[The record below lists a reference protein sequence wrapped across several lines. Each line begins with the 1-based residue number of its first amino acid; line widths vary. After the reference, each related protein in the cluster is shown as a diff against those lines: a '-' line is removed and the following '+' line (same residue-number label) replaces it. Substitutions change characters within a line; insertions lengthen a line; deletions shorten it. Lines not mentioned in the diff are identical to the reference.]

1 MLESY
6 GVESQPTTV
15 KNPQA
20 NAIVER
26 IQLLIAEQLRA
37 KIFEDEDN
45 FEGEL
50 ENIIQSCAYGVRA
63 TTPAR
68 APYSPAELVFGHD
81 MIFRQKVIVDW
92 ELEKQRKIKFTKEN
106 NEKENSKRRE
116 HEYKVGDLVLL
127 VTPQYERRK
136 QPKIS
141 SPTEGPYEILRVF
154 RNGIIS
160 IQRGA

>member
-1 MLESY
+1 
-6 GVESQPTTV
+6 
-15 KNPQA
+15 
-20 NAIVER
+20 
-26 IQLLIAEQLRA
+26 
-37 KIFEDEDN
+37 
-45 FEGEL
+45 
-50 ENIIQSCAYGVRA
+50 
-63 TTPAR
+63 
-68 APYSPAELVFGHD
+68 
-81 MIFRQKVIVDW
+81 MILRQKVIVDW

-154 RNGIIS
+154 CNGIIS
-160 IQRGA
+160 IQRGAYVDKVSIRRVRPYKRR